1 MLVCAGLK
9 TGWRNSTLRHG
20 FQNCACEGL
29 RAQACLP
36 VLGPPAAA
44 GAAGCSRKSERRS
57 RITDGLQY
65 RRQCI
70 FAQRPPSLLQGRLC
84 MLRHLQGRRRRPCRV
99 SALRSV
105 RCSRAG
111 CAAGVRTH
119 SVRRRVSRRLS
130 IAREPLPTRQ
140 PLPQLS
146 TYIFLTATEWADAAR
161 ARAGTRLP
169 ARHWQLMLR
178 HVALEPESG
187 SSPAVV
193 EAKDK
198 VLLGENGRP

>member
-1 MLVCAGLK
+1 MCAGLK
-9 TGWRNSTLRHG
+9 TGWRNSTLRHS
-20 FQNCACEGL
+20 FQTCPCKGL

-36 VLGPPAAA
+36 VLGPPAAV
-44 GAAGCSRKSERRS
+44 GAAGCFRKSERRIC
-57 RITDGLQY
+57 ITDGLQY
-65 RRQCI
+65 LRQGI
-70 FAQRPPSLLQGRLC
+70 FAQRTPSLLQGRLC
-84 MLRHLQGRRRRPCRV
+84 MLRHLQWQRRRPCRV
-99 SALRSV
+99 SALRPV
-105 RCSRAG
+105 CCSRAG

-119 SVRRRVSRRLS
+119 IVRRRVSRRLCV
-130 IAREPLPTRQ
+130 AREPLPSRQ

-146 TYIFLTATEWADAAR
+146 AYIFLTATVWADAAR

-169 ARHWQLMLR
+169 ARHWKLMLR

-198 VLLGENGRP
+198 VLLLEKGRP